1 MDESAV
7 LRACLT
13 GAGIGLLMGLERERA
28 KAEAPGV
35 RTFALVA
42 LSGTAAAL
50 VARLGGGAWIVA
62 GALLAVT
69 AFALAA
75 YLRDPRRAQDPGT
88 TTNAALV
95 LCYLLGALAG
105 YGMPGVAVG
114 LAVAATLLLYLKPE
128 LHGFSHRISGAEM
141 GAILQL
147 AAAAFLVLPLL
158 PDRSYGPWDVINPFR
173 IGVLVVLISALN
185 FGGYAALKL
194 LDHQRAAIAMG
205 VLGGVV
211 SSTATTLAA
220 SRHLR
225 TGAMPAGTAALVVAL
240 ANLTVLLR
248 IGVIAAVVA
257 PGLLGDLLPVL
268 GAALLAGLILPLRL
282 WRRLPPSTERPPL
295 DVKNPADL
303 RSALSFALLFALV
316 LLVAAGVTERLGS
329 AGLYAVAAVSG
340 LTDVDAISLSAMQL
354 LGQGRIDDAAAVVT
368 ICVAYAANLL
378 FKLGIVAV
386 VGGRRMALAVA
397 ASFAAVLAGLA
408 AGAAVTL

>member
-50 VARLGGGAWIVA
+50 VARLGGDAWIVA
-62 GALLAVT
+62 GALLAVI

-268 GAALLAGLILPLRL
+268 GAALL
-282 WRRLPPSTERPPL
+282 
-295 DVKNPADL
+295 
-303 RSALSFALLFALV
+303 FALV

-378 FKLGIVAV
+378 FKLGIVAF
-386 VGGRRMALAVA
+386 VGGRGMALAVA